1 MNEIDSERALAEHLH
16 EAEKQGLSAK
26 GKVITEKADLQ
37 LLKTM
42 TIPNEDWI
50 KNTPDLENHIDGK
63 TSVSPL
69 WKNCED
75 RILPPEK

>member
-42 TIPNEDWI
+42 TIPNED
-50 KNTPDLENHIDGK
+50 
-63 TSVSPL
+63 
-69 WKNCED
+69 
-75 RILPPEK
+75 